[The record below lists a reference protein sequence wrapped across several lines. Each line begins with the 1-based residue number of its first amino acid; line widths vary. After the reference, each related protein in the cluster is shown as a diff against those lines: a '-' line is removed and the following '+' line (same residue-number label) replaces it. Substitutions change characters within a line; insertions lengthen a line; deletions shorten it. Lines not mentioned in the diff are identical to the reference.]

1 MWVGGKLP
9 IEKEFTVGKYKR
21 HSAEYIEESVRL
33 IAEDGWTHA
42 QVAEAAEVHVG
53 TVSNWVKRSKKI
65 SNEKSTEDEKDKRI
79 RELAAE
85 NKRLEK
91 ELAFSKKVAAWL
103 ATLEE

>member
-1 MWVGGKLP
+1 M
-9 IEKEFTVGKYKR
+9 GKYKR

-33 IAEDGWTHA
+33 ITEEGWTQA
-42 QVAEAAEVHVG
+42 QVAEAAEVHVS
-53 TVSNWVKRSKKI
+53 TVANWVKRAKS
-65 SNEKSTEDEKDKRI
+65 SNQEKSLKDAKDKRI

-103 ATLEE
+103 VTIEG